1 MAFVAADRQLSI
13 AIIAGVVAGIAVIGL
28 MEATARFIPLDS
40 HWQFTLDT
48 VLSSLS
54 PLIPGLVAGYLSS
67 RSAFVVG
74 AVASALT
81 SILWSAYG
89 SWIET
94 GLIKERSATPAIP
107 DELTFAVIAL
117 IVGGICG
124 IAGAAIPRRK
134 QNAF

>member
-1 MAFVAADRQLSI
+1 MAADRQLTI
-13 AIIAGVVAGIAVIGL
+13 AIVAGVVAGIAVIGL

-40 HWQFTLDT
+40 PWQITLGSL
-48 VLSSLS
+48 LSSLS

-81 SILWSAYG
+81 STLWSAYG

-94 GLIKERSATPAIP
+94 GLIRERWATPAIP
-107 DELTFAVIAL
+107 EELTFAVIAL

-124 IAGAAIPRRK
+124 IAGAAISRRK
-134 QNAF
+134 HNAF

>member
-1 MAFVAADRQLSI
+1 
-13 AIIAGVVAGIAVIGL
+13 

-40 HWQFTLDT
+40 PWQITLGT
-48 VLSSLS
+48 LLGSLS
-54 PLIPGLVAGYLSS
+54 PMIPGLVAGYFSP
-67 RSAFVVG
+67 RSALVVG

-89 SWIET
+89 SLIET
-94 GLIKERSATPAIP
+94 GLAMERSAKPAIP